1 MTTAQSDLADRLAV
15 QDVMIRYATSCDARD
30 MEAYGSCFT
39 EDALISGFGGE
50 DIHGRQAWVDYVAKA
65 LTRFTGTQHML
76 GNQVVQLNGDE
87 ATLQTSVQA
96 THFLADRPGTTLT
109 LTAPYAVTSGDGLL
123 VGSIFG
129 VAAGDAA
136 SGASVEAALTGIFD
150 LTKIG
155 SQAWTIGAKV
165 YWDDTNKRCTTVAT
179 DNTLIG
185 VAVTAVAGGAGDT
198 IGRVRLNGSF

>member
-1 MTTAQSDLADRLAV
+1 MKNYV
-15 QDVMIRYATSCDARD
+15 Q
-30 MEAYGSCFT
+30 
-39 EDALISGFGGE
+39 
-50 DIHGRQAWVDYVAKA
+50 
-65 LTRFTGTQHML
+65 
-76 GNQVVQLNGDE
+76 
-87 ATLQTSVQA
+87 
-96 THFLADRPGTTLT
+96 PGATLT

-136 SGASVEAALTGIFD
+136 SGATVEAALTGVFD

-155 SQAWTIGAKV
+155 SQAWTVGAKV

-185 VAVTAVAGGAGDT
+185 VAVEAVAGGAGDT
-198 IGRVRLNGSF
+198 IGRVRLNAAF

>member
-1 MTTAQSDLADRLAV
+1 MKNYV
-15 QDVMIRYATSCDARD
+15 Q
-30 MEAYGSCFT
+30 
-39 EDALISGFGGE
+39 
-50 DIHGRQAWVDYVAKA
+50 
-65 LTRFTGTQHML
+65 
-76 GNQVVQLNGDE
+76 
-87 ATLQTSVQA
+87 
-96 THFLADRPGTTLT
+96 PGATLT
-109 LTAPYAVTSGDGLL
+109 LTAPYSVTSGDGLL

-136 SGASVEAALTGIFD
+136 NGATVEAALTGVFD

-155 SQAWTIGAKV
+155 SQAWTVGAKV

-185 VAVTAVAGGAGDT
+185 VVVEAVAGGAGDT